1 MPTNN
6 ITNARNQIPTID
18 VNLVTIETPAGEYGF
33 DTANQIE
40 VEAQTDEQ
48 DAVRLVV
55 KGRLRA
61 QKPKE
66 VTITGHQITLHDNV
80 FIPELVKTLQGGTIY
95 YYTDATHTDI
105 TTEPTDFG
113 FAKYTPPLA
122 GSNDKGEVFGLNAY
136 SAIYNAAGVI
146 TGYEK
151 THYPNC
157 QGVPVAFNS
166 EDGTFRAPEYT
177 INSAPN
183 TGEAPYEIST
193 VSSLPVLIGEYNTE
207 GPGKEITLHTI
218 TSSLSNVV
226 SSNSAVSIE
235 DRGAYVTKLTAN
247 EGYTVDNVSVSMG
260 GTDITSGAY
269 DAATGNVNISPV
281 TGNIALAASATI
293 NTYTITNN
301 LTNATTSNDAASI
314 VHGNAY
320 NATITAESGH
330 TLGDV
335 TVTMGG
341 VDVTSVVATS
351 GVISIASVTGNIVIT
366 ASAS

>member
-1 MPTNN
+1 MGTVQ
-6 ITNARNQIPTID
+6 NAKNQIPTID
-18 VNLVTIETPAGEYGF
+18 VNLVTIETAAGEYGF

-40 VEAQTDEQ
+40 VEVQTEEQ

-61 QKPKE
+61 QKPQE

-80 FIPELVKTLQGGTIY
+80 FIPELVKTIQGGTVY
-95 YYTDATHTDI
+95 YYTDVTHTDI
-105 TTEPTDFG
+105 TTEVTEFG

-122 GSNDKGEVFGLNAY
+122 GSSDKGEVFALNAY

-151 THYPNC
+151 TRYPNC

-193 VSSLPVLIGEYNTE
+193 VSSLPTLVGDYNAE
-207 GPGKEITLHTI
+207 GPGTEVVHHSI

-226 SSNSAVSIE
+226 STNSATKIE
-235 DRGAYVTKLTAN
+235 ERASYITKLVANTGYTINNVVITMNGTNITNGAYN
-247 EGYTVDNVSVSMG
+247 
-260 GTDITSGAY
+260 
-269 DAATGNVNISPV
+269 AATGNVSISPV
-281 TGNIALAASATI
+281 TGDISITASAQV

-301 LTNATTSNDAASI
+301 LTDVTTSNDATSI
-314 VHGNAY
+314 VHGNPY
-320 NATITAESGH
+320 NATLTASGSQ
-330 TLGDV
+330 TLGAV

-341 VDVTSVVATS
+341 VDITSTVATG
-351 GVISIASVTGNIVIT
+351 GVISIGSVTGDVVIT
-366 ASAS
+366 ASAE

>member
-1 MPTNN
+1 MSN
-6 ITNARNQIPTID
+6 ITHAKNQIPTID
-18 VNLVTIETPAGEYGF
+18 VNLVTIEIAAGEFGF
-33 DTANQIE
+33 DTANQVE
-40 VEAQTDEQ
+40 VEVQTEEEE
-48 DAVRLVV
+48 AVRLVV

-61 QKPKE
+61 QKPAE

-80 FIPELVKTLQGGTIY
+80 FIPELVKVLQGGTIY

-105 TTEPTDFG
+105 TTEQTDYG

-122 GSNDKGEVFGLNAY
+122 GSNDKGEIFALNTY

-183 TGEAPYEIST
+183 TGEAPYEMST
-193 VSSLPVLIGEYNTE
+193 VSSLPVLIGTYNTE
-207 GPGKEITLHTI
+207 GPGAEVIQYNITNN
-218 TSSLSNVV
+218 LSNVV
-226 SSNSAVSIE
+226 SSNSATTIE
-235 DRGAYVTKLTAN
+235 DRGNYITKLTAN
-247 EGYTVDNVSVSMG
+247 TGYTIDNVAVTMG

-269 DAATGNVNISPV
+269 DSETGNVNITPV
-281 TGNIALAASATI
+281 TGDISVTASATV

-301 LTNATTSNDAASI
+301 LTNVTTSNDATSI

-320 NATITAESGH
+320 SATLTADDGY

-341 VDVTSVVATS
+341 TDVTETVETG
-351 GVISIASVTGNIVIT
+351 GVISIASATGDIVIT
-366 ASAS
+366 ATANS

>member
-1 MPTNN
+1 MGTV
-6 ITNARNQIPTID
+6 TNAKNQIPTID
-18 VNLVTIETPAGEYGF
+18 VNLVTIETADGEFGF

-40 VEAQTDEQ
+40 VEVQTEEE

-61 QKPKE
+61 QKPAE

-80 FIPELVKTLQGGTIY
+80 FIPELVKKLQGGTVY
-95 YYTDATHTDI
+95 YYTDNTHTDI
-105 TTEPTDFG
+105 TTEQTNFG

-122 GSNDKGEVFGLNAY
+122 GSSDKGEVFGLNAY

-166 EDGTFRAPEYT
+166 EDGAFRAPEYT

-193 VSSLPVLIGEYNTE
+193 VSTLPTLVGDYNTE
-207 GPGKEITLHTI
+207 GPGKEVIQYNITNN
-218 TSSLSNVV
+218 LSNVV
-226 SSNSAVSIE
+226 STNSAKTIE
-235 DRGAYVTKLTAN
+235 ERASYITKLVAN
-247 EGYTVDNVSVSMG
+247 TGYTIDNVAITMN
-260 GTDITSGAY
+260 GTDITTGAY
-269 DAATGNVNISPV
+269 DSTTGNVNISPV
-281 TGNIALAASATI
+281 TGDISITASATV

-301 LTNATTSNDAASI
+301 LTNVTSSNDAISI
-314 VHGNAY
+314 VHGNTY
-320 NATITAESGH
+320 NATLTADNTY
-330 TLGDV
+330 TLGTV

-341 VDVTSVVATS
+341 VDVTDSVATG
-351 GVISIASVTGNIVIT
+351 GVISISSVTGNIIIT
-366 ASAS
+366 AEATA

>member
-1 MPTNN
+1 MGNV
-6 ITNARNQIPTID
+6 TNAKNQIPTID
-18 VNLVTIETPAGEYGF
+18 VNLVTIEIAAGEFGF

-40 VEAQTDEQ
+40 VEVQTEEQ

-61 QKPKE
+61 QKPAE

-80 FIPELVKTLQGGTIY
+80 FIPELVKVLQGGTVY
-95 YYTDATHTDI
+95 YYTDETHTDI
-105 TTEPTDFG
+105 TTEQTDYG

-183 TGEAPYEIST
+183 TGEAPYEVST
-193 VSSLPVLIGEYNTE
+193 VSSLPVLTGSYNTE
-207 GPGKEITLHTI
+207 GPGTEIVQYNI
-218 TSSLSNVV
+218 TNNLSNVV
-226 SSNSAVSIE
+226 SSNSATSIE
-235 DRGAYVTKLTAN
+235 DRGNYITKLTAN
-247 EGYTVDNVSVSMG
+247 DGYTINSVTITMG
-260 GTDITSGAY
+260 GTDVTSGAY
-269 DAATGNVNISPV
+269 NSETGDVSITPV
-281 TGNIALAASATI
+281 TGDISVTASATI

-301 LTNATTSNDAASI
+301 LTNVTTSNEAASI

-320 NATITAESGH
+320 NATLTADDTY

-341 VDVTSVVATS
+341 TDITSSVVTA
-351 GVISIASVTGNIVIT
+351 GVISIASVTGDIVIT
-366 ASAS
+366 ATATNS

>member
-1 MPTNN
+1 MAGVTH
-6 ITNARNQIPTID
+6 AKNQIPTID
-18 VNLVTIETPAGEYGF
+18 VNLVTIETAAGEFGF

-40 VEAQTDEQ
+40 VEVQTEEE

-61 QKPKE
+61 QKPAE
-66 VTITGHQITLHDNV
+66 VTITGHEITLHDNV
-80 FIPELVKTLQGGTIY
+80 FIPELVKVLQGGTVY

-105 TTEPTDFG
+105 TTEQTDFG

-122 GSNDKGEVFGLNAY
+122 GSSDKGEVFGLNAY

-166 EDGTFRAPEYT
+166 EDGSFRAPEYT

-183 TGEAPYEIST
+183 TGEAPYEVST
-193 VSSLPVLIGEYNTE
+193 VSSLPVLTGNYNTE
-207 GPGKEITLHTI
+207 GPGKEVVQYSI
-218 TSSLSNVV
+218 TSNLSNVV
-226 SSNSAVSIE
+226 SSNSATSIE
-235 DRGAYVTKLTAN
+235 DRGNYITKLTAN
-247 EGYTVDNVSVSMG
+247 EGYTIDNVAVTMG

-269 DAATGNVNISPV
+269 DSSTGNVNISPV
-281 TGNIALAASATI
+281 TGDITVTASATI

-301 LTNATTSNDAASI
+301 LTNVTSSNDATSI

-320 NATITAESGH
+320 NATLTADESY

-341 VDVTSVVATS
+341 TDITESVATG
-351 GVISIASVTGNIVIT
+351 GVISISSATGDIVIT
-366 ASAS
+366 ATANS

>member
-1 MPTNN
+1 MGAV
-6 ITNARNQIPTID
+6 TNAKNQIPTID
-18 VNLVTIETPAGEYGF
+18 VSLVTIEVDDKEFGF

-40 VEAQTDEQ
+40 VEVQTEEE

-61 QKPKE
+61 QKPQE
-66 VTITGHQITLHDNV
+66 VTITGHEITLHDNV
-80 FIPELVKTLQGGTIY
+80 FIPELVKILQGGTVY
-95 YYTDATHTDI
+95 YYTDSTHTDI
-105 TTEPTDFG
+105 TTEETDYG

-122 GSNDKGEVFGLNAY
+122 GSNDKGKVFGLNAY

-193 VSSLPVLIGEYNTE
+193 VSSLPVLTGEYNTE
-207 GPGKEITLHTI
+207 GPGVEVTKYTVTND
-218 TSSLSNVV
+218 LSNVV
-226 SSNSAVSIE
+226 STNSATTVE
-235 DRGAYVTKLTAN
+235 ERGSFVTKLTAN
-247 EGYTVDNVSVSMG
+247 DGYTIKTVAITMA
-260 GTDITSGAY
+260 GTNITAGAY
-269 DAATGNVNISPV
+269 NETTGNVNISPV
-281 TGNIALAASATI
+281 TGNIVITASAEV

-301 LTNATTSNDAASI
+301 LTNVTTSNDAASI

-320 NATITAESGH
+320 NATLTADDTY
-330 TLGDV
+330 TLGTV

-341 VDVTSVVATS
+341 VDVTSTVSTG
-351 GVISIASVTGNIVIT
+351 GVISIASVTGDLVIT
-366 ASAS
+366 ANATN